1 MGKIVCYPICQGEVV
16 IIVKRFIGFIL
27 IAIALAASCPAYAQ
41 TKEER
46 CAYAVTMQLRI
57 FANRGIE
64 MHISADDPEAKTLRI
79 EYAKLTGPDQIV
91 TKKAVA
97 NWKKLGF
104 RHVILT
110 NGERTWNFD
119 VNKLR

>member
-1 MGKIVCYPICQGEVV
+1 MEKLVCYPFCHVGMV

-27 IAIALAASCPAYAQ
+27 IAVALGASCPAYAQ
-41 TKEER
+41 TKEDR

-97 NWKKLGF
+97 NWKKLEF
-104 RHVILT
+104 RHVIIT

-119 VNKLR
+119 GKKMR